1 MGINDVIMSRS
12 LSIMVVDDEPIV
24 GNRLKRLLEKDGH
37 SVQTFT
43 RGSKAVEALDAG
55 YFDIVITDL
64 KMGKVDGIMVL
75 EHAATLDPPP
85 KVIVISGLNQEKLTR
100 EATIKGACAFL
111 IKPFRIEE
119 LREVIRKVSAGC

>member
-43 RGSKAVEALDAG
+43 RGSKAVTPA
-55 YFDIVITDL
+55 I
-64 KMGKVDGIMVL
+64 
-75 EHAATLDPPP
+75 
-85 KVIVISGLNQEKLTR
+85 
-100 EATIKGACAFL
+100 L
-111 IKPFRIEE
+111 ILLLPI
-119 LREVIRKVSAGC
+119 